1 MAIHSFH
8 ILLIHCADEKGLI
21 AKISTTVFDF
31 RLNIIVMRE
40 FVDPETNTFFMR
52 CELSGELD
60 VESLFQR
67 LNQQLPSNAKISINP
82 KRKKDIVVLA
92 TKEYHCL
99 SDLITRHHFD
109 EINANIKAVV
119 SNHNF
124 LEPYVQKFNIPF
136 HYISNENKS
145 KTDFE
150 AEILTKINTY
160 QPEYLVLAK
169 FMRILSPNFVSA
181 YENRIINIHHSF
193 LPAFIGANP
202 YKQAFE
208 RGVKLI
214 GATAHLVNNNLDE
227 GPIICQKVIQ
237 VDHTFSVK
245 NMVQAGHE
253 VERAVLFEA
262 LNLVLEDR
270 VFVTGNKTII
280 FA

>member
-1 MAIHSFH
+1 LSTSSFH

-21 AKISTTVFDF
+21 SKISTTVFNLG
-31 RLNIIVMRE
+31 LNIIVMKE
-40 FVDPETNTFFMR
+40 FVDSETNFFFMR

-60 VESLFQR
+60 IQSLYQD
-67 LNQQLPSNAKISINP
+67 LYQQLPLKARITINP
-82 KRKKDIVVLA
+82 KKKKDIVVLA
-92 TKEYHCL
+92 TKEFHCL
-99 SDLITRHHFD
+99 SDLVTRHHFD
-109 EINANIKAVV
+109 EVNANIKAIV
-119 SNHNF
+119 SNHDF
-124 LEPYVQKFNIPF
+124 LEPYVKKFDIPF
-136 HYISNENKS
+136 HYIGHENKS
-145 KTDFE
+145 KADFE
-150 AEILTKINTY
+150 KQVYEITKSY
-160 QPEYLVLAK
+160 RPDYLVLAK
-169 FMRILSPNFVSA
+169 FMRILSEDFVSA
-181 YENRIINIHHSF
+181 FENRIVNIHHSF

-214 GATAHLVNNNLDE
+214 GATAHFVNNNLDE
-227 GPIICQKVIQ
+227 GPIISQKVLQ

-262 LNLVLEDR
+262 LNLILEDR